1 MSAPQA
7 NSKLCSAAFDRIAGS
22 YDEVFTD
29 SAIGR
34 AQRGIVWNEMD
45 RVFLPGQRILEINC
59 GTGVDALHL
68 AGRGVEV
75 DACDASPGMIAQ
87 AERRAESSSVRDRVR
102 FRRLPTEEIG
112 SLACEGPYDGVL
124 SNFSGLNCVSN
135 LDLVSRSLAGLVKP
149 GGRAVFCVFGS
160 FCLWEVV
167 WYLAAGDARK
177 AFRRFRR
184 QAVRA
189 GLTTDTSVTV
199 NYRSVR
205 SLKRTFAP
213 HFLLERWR
221 GVGVGLPPSYVAPAA
236 AGFPQLVEWAVSI
249 DRTLGHLPALRA
261 IADHALLTFRRNRD
275 GGS

>member
-7 NSKLCSAAFDRIAGS
+7 NSELRSAAFDRIAGT

-68 AGRGVEV
+68 ASRGVEV

-87 AERRAESSSVRDRVR
+87 AKRRAESSSLRGRVR
-102 FRRLPTEEIG
+102 FRRLPTEDIG

-124 SNFSGLNCVSN
+124 SNFAGLNCVSD
-135 LDLVSRSLAGLVKP
+135 LDVVSRTLAGLVRP
-149 GGRAVFCVFGS
+149 GGRAVLCVFGS
-160 FCLWEVV
+160 FCLWEVL
-167 WYLAAGDARK
+167 WYTAAGDVRK
-177 AFRRFRR
+177 ALRRFRR

-213 HFLLERWR
+213 DFLLERWR
-221 GVGVGLPPSYVAPAA
+221 GVGVAVPPSYVEPAA
-236 AGFPQLVEWAVSI
+236 AGFPQLVKWAVSI
-249 DRTLGHLPALRA
+249 DRTLGHLPAVRSL
-261 IADHALLTFRRNRD
+261 ADHALLTFRRKRE

>member
-1 MSAPQA
+1 MPARQA
-7 NSKLCSAAFDRIAGS
+7 NSEPCAAAFDRIAGT

-34 AQRGIVWNEMD
+34 AQRRIVWNEVD

-75 DACDASPGMIAQ
+75 HACDASPGMIAQ
-87 AERRAESSSVRDRVR
+87 AKRRAESSSLRDRVR
-102 FRRLPTEEIG
+102 FRRLATEEIG

-135 LDLVSRSLAGLVKP
+135 LDLVSRSLAGLVRP
-149 GGRAVFCVFGS
+149 GGRAVLCVFGS
-160 FCLWEVV
+160 FCLWEVL
-167 WYLAAGDARK
+167 WYTAAGDVRK

-199 NYRSVR
+199 NYQSVR
-205 SLKRTFAP
+205 SLKRIFAP
-213 HFLLERWR
+213 HFLLERWM
-221 GVGVGLPPSYVAPAA
+221 GVGVALPPSYVTPVAA
-236 AGFPQLVEWAVSI
+236 RLPELVDWAFAI
-249 DRTLGHLPALRA
+249 DGRVGRVPGLRA
-261 IADHALLTFRRNRD
+261 FADHALLTFKRNLE